1 MSALASNLVI
11 EVSIAF
17 LLYRVFID
25 FSFFR
30 GGFLLTSTPGKF
42 YGGFLAQPKCTI
54 NRKAYKIS
62 QGMPR
67 VLQVKLLPRCQLWG
81 ELFQNNGPD
90 LNDIALYFF
99 PADNIERFVLASNF

>member
-1 MSALASNLVI
+1 MFALASNLAI

-30 GGFLLTSTPGKF
+30 GGFLFTTTPKF
-42 YGGFLAQPKCTI
+42 FGGFQAQPASTI
-54 NRKAYKIS
+54 NREAYKIS
-62 QGMPR
+62 QRMPR
-67 VLQVKLLPRCQLWG
+67 VLQVKLLPRCQLW
-81 ELFQNNGPD
+81 EEPFQNNGPD

-99 PADNIERFVLASNF
+99 PADNIERFALASNI